1 MIDNQR
7 MPRQSTTK
15 KAIAPVSIVP
25 RQSSTPSLSPAPTQS
40 SVSAPTFGQTLKE
53 GFAFGTGSAIAHRV
67 VGAIFGP
74 MTATATT
81 PVTAT
86 AATAATATPPVSEKT
101 PYEQCLAE
109 HYDSD
114 PLGFCA
120 HLLKRETLNQ

>member
-1 MIDNQR
+1 

-15 KAIAPVSIVP
+15 KAIAPVTIVP
-25 RQSSTPSLSPAPTQS
+25 RQSSTPVPLPT
-40 SVSAPTFGQTLKE
+40 SVSTPTFGQTLKE

-74 MTATATT
+74 LTA
-81 PVTAT
+81 
-86 AATAATATPPVSEKT
+86 AATATPAAPRVSEKT

-109 HYDSD
+109 HYDND

>member
-15 KAIAPVSIVP
+15 KAIAPVTIVP
-25 RQSSTPSLSPAPTQS
+25 RQSSTPVPPPMPMPVPT
-40 SVSAPTFGQTLKE
+40 SVSTPTFGQTLKE

-74 MTATATT
+74 L
-81 PVTAT
+81 T
-86 AATAATATPPVSEKT
+86 AAPSAAPAAAPRVSEKT

>member
-1 MIDNQR
+1 
-7 MPRQSTTK
+7 MPRQTATK
-15 KAIAPVSIVP
+15 KAIAPVTIVP
-25 RQSSTPSLSPAPTQS
+25 RQSSTPVPLPT
-40 SVSAPTFGQTLKE
+40 SVSTPTFGQTLKE

-74 MTATATT
+74 LTA
-81 PVTAT
+81 
-86 AATAATATPPVSEKT
+86 AATATPATPATAPRVSEKT

>member
-1 MIDNQR
+1 MICLSDKNDGSQIFMIDNQR

-25 RQSSTPSLSPAPTQS
+25 RQSS

-74 MTATATT
+74 RTENAPATA
-81 PVTAT
+81 P
-86 AATAATATPPVSEKT
+86 ATPAKAT

>member
-1 MIDNQR
+1 

-25 RQSSTPSLSPAPTQS
+25 RQSSTPVPTPMQIPT
-40 SVSAPTFGQTLKE
+40 SVSTPTFGQTLKE

-74 MTATATT
+74 L
-81 PVTAT
+81 T
-86 AATAATATPPVSEKT
+86 AAPVAPAPPRVSEKT

-114 PLGFCA
+114 PMGFCA

>member
-1 MIDNQR
+1 

-15 KAIAPVSIVP
+15 KAIAPVTIVP

-40 SVSAPTFGQTLKE
+40 SVSTPTFGQTLKE

-74 MTATATT
+74 LTA
-81 PVTAT
+81 
-86 AATAATATPPVSEKT
+86 AATATPATPRVSEKT